1 MTAVDYVGLVLAG
14 TPWWAYA
21 VLALL
26 VFLGVRRLKARVR
39 SLGLALVA
47 PGAFL
52 VWGLSNVMA
61 YSQAHSLMVGGSI
74 LSVLFLVG
82 WASTGLY
89 SDETA
94 ELAGDGRFLFHA
106 TPEPLITYMTV
117 FVIRFG
123 LEVWMGFEP
132 AATALAGGIAIGV
145 TAFVAGRTAQRA
157 FVLFSA
163 RRRVIAPGLR
173 P

>member
-82 WASTGLY
+82 WASTRLY

-106 TPEPLITYMTV
+106 TPEPLLT
-117 FVIRFG
+117 RSGWG
-123 LEVWMGFEP
+123 LNRPPRLWP
-132 AATALAGGIAIGV
+132 AALRSASPHSWPGAPPNGLLCCSRRAD
-145 TAFVAGRTAQRA
+145 GRSPR
-157 FVLFSA
+157 
-163 RRRVIAPGLR
+163 G
-173 P
+173 